1 MKRLPLLLSVAAVI
15 GVVFL
20 FYRFSALEQ
29 RPVKAEALVH
39 AEDEEH
45 EEIEVAVFMGRIQHF
60 HQKWWL
66 AGKAGNAP
74 LAKFYL
80 HEMEEAMEEIA
91 DANIIEDGVDLS
103 EQMRTYGLT
112 TVDHL
117 SETLEKQGVTM
128 MHAEAEMLAN
138 TCTSC
143 HMVTKHPYIRIKVP
157 ADVSF
162 PDQDF
167 GPVK

>member
-1 MKRLPLLLSVAAVI
+1 MKRLPFLLSLAAVL

-20 FYRFSALEQ
+20 FYRFSMLEQ
-29 RPVKAEALVH
+29 RPAKAAPAQHQV
-39 AEDEEH
+39 AEEH

-91 DANIIEDGVDLS
+91 DANITEDGVNVS

-117 SETLEKQGVTM
+117 SETLEKQGVEA
-128 MHAEAEMLAN
+128 MHAEAEMFAN

-143 HMVTKHPYIRIKVP
+143 HMATEHAYIRIKVP
-157 ADVSF
+157 TEVSF

-167 GPVK
+167 APAK